1 VALIDEDLWS
11 YSHKTESD
19 SLRKYPYD
27 HWLTN
32 KAYLSAIAV
41 TGIFRSFTYKM
52 AAKTSWH
59 RCGTI
64 LRHCHLMY
72 TSALFVGRQAGR
84 RGVARIVKED
94 LIITIIIIII
104 II

>member
-1 VALIDEDLWS
+1 
-11 YSHKTESD
+11 
-19 SLRKYPYD
+19 
-27 HWLTN
+27 
-32 KAYLSAIAV
+32 
-41 TGIFRSFTYKM
+41 M

-59 RCGTI
+59 RYGTI
-64 LRHCHLMY
+64 LRHCHPVY

-104 II
+104 III